1 MTPAS
6 FFLNQVGRLTGGLAL
21 TLTLINATCVFA
33 APPPGHPSAAKSI
46 DMLLPGKK
54 ASKDLTLEGQVVSSR
69 DANEF
74 TYIEV
79 KGSSAVEWIAVPLM
93 TVKPGSTVRY
103 EEGIVVPEFYSK
115 LLKIT
120 FNNLRF
126 VGDIVVTL
134 AR

>member
-1 MTPAS
+1 MTAAS
-6 FFLNQVGRLTGGLAL
+6 ILFNRAGRLAGGLAL
-21 TLTLINATCVFA
+21 TLTLINSTCVFA
-33 APPPGHPSAAKSI
+33 APPPGHPSAAQSI
-46 DMLLPGKK
+46 DLLQPAKK
-54 ASKDLTLEGQVVSSR
+54 AAKDLTLEGQVVSSR

-79 KGSSAVEWIAVPLM
+79 KRSTAVEWIAVPLM
-93 TVKPGSTVRY
+93 KVQPGSTVRY

-115 LLKIT
+115 LLKIS